1 MLKHIQLNNLGPAP
15 SLELTLRPRLNLI
28 TGDNGLGKSFLLD
41 VAWWALTRKWPAEIN
56 PQLTAGQKAVPRQ
69 SGEAT
74 IDFAFSG
81 KSKDEQ
87 YISTYQRREQAWT
100 GRSGR
105 PSNPGLVV
113 YAMADGSFAVWDPA
127 RNYWRTQN
135 GMDVQDRPPAYVF
148 TPAQV
153 WNGLP
158 GESGNWL
165 CNGLIRDW
173 ASWQREGGEAFNH
186 LSAVLNVLSPSAQEP
201 LVAGDLTRIS
211 PDDVRDMPTLRMP
224 YGNDV
229 AVLHASSGMRR
240 IMALAYFLVWCW
252 SEHQQAA
259 TKLLDEP
266 TTNQVVFL
274 VDEVESHLHP
284 QWQRTIVPAL
294 LKVMQSLIAGAEV
307 QLLAVTHSPLVMA
320 SVEPEFDPARDAWF
334 DLDLVASHPQGVP
347 TVALT
352 QRPFVRL
359 GEVGRWL
366 VSDAFDLASAR
377 SVQAE
382 QALNEAATLLAQSPV
397 NHTQARALD
406 ARLRGLLGDTDP
418 FWIRWRFVGEKQ
430 GWLA

>member
-1 MLKHIQLNNLGPAP
+1 MLKHLKLSNLGPAP

-41 VAWWALTRKWPAEIN
+41 VAWWAMTRKWPAEIN
-56 PQLTAGQKAVPRQ
+56 PQLTAGQKAIPRE
-69 SGEAT
+69 SGEAS
-74 IDFAFSG
+74 IDFSFSG

-87 YISTYQRREQAWT
+87 YLSIYQRREQAWT

-105 PSNPGLVV
+105 PANPGLVI

-135 GMDVQDRPPAYVF
+135 SMDVQDRPPAYVF

-158 GESGNWL
+158 GELGNSL

-173 ASWQREGGEAFNH
+173 ASWQKEGGETFRH
-186 LSAVLNVLSPSAQEP
+186 LKSVLNVLSPSVQEP
-201 LVAGDLTRIS
+201 LLPGDLTRIS
-211 PDDVRDMPTLRMP
+211 PDDVRDMPTVRMP

-252 SEHQQAA
+252 TEHQQAA
-259 TKLLDEP
+259 KLLDEP
-266 TTNQVVFL
+266 STNQAVFL

-284 QWQRTIVPAL
+284 QWQRSVVPAL
-294 LKVMQSLIAGAEV
+294 LKVMQSLILGAEV

-320 SVEPEFDPARDAWF
+320 SVEPEFDPDRDAWF
-334 DLDLVASHPQGVP
+334 DLDLVASDSHAPPWV
-347 TVALT
+347 VLT

-366 VSDAFDLASAR
+366 VSDAFDLGSAR
-377 SVQAE
+377 SLQAE
-382 QALNEAATLLAQSPV
+382 RALQEASRLLTTSTVDHEQAK
-397 NHTQARALD
+397 ALD

-418 FWIRWRFVGEKQ
+418 FWVRWRFVGEKQ
-430 GWLA
+430 GWLE

>member
-1 MLKHIQLNNLGPAP
+1 MLKHLKLHNLGPAS
-15 SLELTLRPRLNLI
+15 SLELTLSPRLNLI

-41 VAWWALTRKWPAEIN
+41 VAWWAMTRKWPAEVN
-56 PQLTAGQKAVPRQ
+56 AMLTAGQKAIPRQ

-74 IDFAFSG
+74 IDFSFSG

-87 YISTYQRREQAWT
+87 YLSIYQRREQAWT

-105 PSNPGLVV
+105 PANPGLVV

-127 RNYWRTQN
+127 RNYWRTKDDV
-135 GMDVQDRPPAYVF
+135 DVQDRPPAYVF

-173 ASWQREGGEAFNH
+173 ASWQREGGEAFKH
-186 LSAVLNVLSPSAQEP
+186 LKAVLNVLSPSAHEP
-201 LVAGDLTRIS
+201 LEPGDLTRIS

-259 TKLLDEP
+259 KLLDEP
-266 TTNQVVFL
+266 TTNQAVFL

-284 QWQRTIVPAL
+284 QWQRTVVPAL

-307 QLLAVTHSPLVMA
+307 QLLAVTHSPLVMT
-320 SVEPEFDPARDAWF
+320 SVEPEFDPSRDAWF
-334 DLDLVASHPQGVP
+334 DLDLVAASSQVP
-347 TVALT
+347 ATVALT

-377 SVQAE
+377 SIQAE
-382 QALNEAATLLAQSPV
+382 QALNEASDLLTEAEV
-397 NHTQARALD
+397 DHERAKVLD

-430 GWLA
+430 GWLE

>member
-1 MLKHIQLNNLGPAP
+1 MLKHLKLHNLGPAS
-15 SLELTLRPRLNLI
+15 SLELTLSPRLNLI

-41 VAWWALTRKWPAEIN
+41 VAWWAMTRKWPAEIN
-56 PQLTAGQKAVPRQ
+56 PLLTAGQKAIPRQ

-74 IDFAFSG
+74 IDFSFSG

-87 YISTYQRREQAWT
+87 YLSTYQRREQAWT

-135 GMDVQDRPPAYVF
+135 DVDVQDRPPAYVF

-173 ASWQREGGEAFNH
+173 ASWQREGGETFKH
-186 LSAVLNVLSPSAQEP
+186 LKAVLNVLSPSAQEP
-201 LVAGDLTRIS
+201 LVPGDLTRIS

-259 TKLLDEP
+259 KLLDEP
-266 TTNQVVFL
+266 TTNQAVFL

-284 QWQRTIVPAL
+284 QWQRTVVPAL
-294 LKVMQSLIAGAEV
+294 LKVMQSLIVGAEV

-320 SVEPEFDPARDAWF
+320 SVEPEFDPNRDAWF
-334 DLDLVASHPQGVP
+334 DLDLVATQPQVP
-347 TVALT
+347 ATVALT

-366 VSDAFDLASAR
+366 VSDAFDLASTR
-377 SVQAE
+377 SIQAE
-382 QALNEAATLLAQSPV
+382 KALKEAADLLAQAEV
-397 NHTQARALD
+397 DHERAKALD

-430 GWLA
+430 GWLT

>member
-1 MLKHIQLNNLGPAP
+1 MLKHLKLHNLGPAS
-15 SLELTLRPRLNLI
+15 SLELNLSPRLNLI

-41 VAWWALTRKWPAEIN
+41 VAWWAMTRRWPGEIN
-56 PQLTAGQKAVPRQ
+56 PLLTAGQKAIPRQ

-74 IDFAFSG
+74 IDFSFSG
-81 KSKDEQ
+81 KSKDEH
-87 YISTYQRREQAWT
+87 YLSTYQRREQAWT

-127 RNYWRTQN
+127 RNYWRTQD
-135 GMDVQDRPPAYVF
+135 GVDVQDRPPAYVF

-173 ASWQREGGEAFNH
+173 ASWQREGGETFKH
-186 LSAVLNVLSPSAQEP
+186 LKAVLSVLSPSACEP
-201 LVAGDLTRIS
+201 LVPGDLTRIS
-211 PDDVRDMPTLRMP
+211 PDDVRDMPTLAMR

-259 TKLLDEP
+259 KLLDEP
-266 TTNQVVFL
+266 TTNQAVVL

-284 QWQRTIVPAL
+284 QWQRTVVPAL
-294 LKVMQSLIAGAEV
+294 LKVMQSLIVRAEV

-320 SVEPEFDPARDAWF
+320 SVEPEFDPNRDAWF
-334 DLDLVASHPQGVP
+334 DLDLVASSSQVP
-347 TVALT
+347 ATVALT

-377 SVQAE
+377 SIQSE
-382 QALNEAATLLAQSPV
+382 QALKEAADLLAESV
-397 NHTQARALD
+397 VDHERAKALD
-406 ARLRGLLGDTDP
+406 TRLRGLLGDTDP

>member
-1 MLKHIQLNNLGPAP
+1 MLKHLKLHNLGPAP
-15 SLELTLRPRLNLI
+15 SLELTLSPRLNLI

-41 VAWWALTRKWPAEIN
+41 VAWWAMTRKWPAEIN
-56 PQLTAGQKAVPRQ
+56 PLLTASQKAIPRQ
-69 SGEAT
+69 SGEAS
-74 IDFAFSG
+74 IYFSFSG

-87 YISTYQRREQAWT
+87 YLSTYQRREQAWT

-105 PSNPGLVV
+105 PANPGLVV

-127 RNYWRTQN
+127 RNYWRTQDDV
-135 GMDVQDRPPAYVF
+135 DVQDRPPAYVF

-158 GESGNWL
+158 GEAGNWL

-173 ASWQREGGEAFNH
+173 ASWQREGGEAFKH
-186 LSAVLNVLSPSAQEP
+186 LKDVLSVMSPSAQEP
-201 LVAGDLTRIS
+201 LVPGDLTRIS

-259 TKLLDEP
+259 KLLDEP
-266 TTNQVVFL
+266 TTNQAVFL

-284 QWQRTIVPAL
+284 QWQRTVVPAL
-294 LKVMQSLIAGAEV
+294 LNVMQSLIVGAEV

-320 SVEPEFDPARDAWF
+320 SVEPEFDPNRDAWF
-334 DLDLVASHPQGVP
+334 DLDLVATNSQAPA
-347 TVALT
+347 TVELT

-377 SVQAE
+377 SIQAE
-382 QALNEAATLLAQSPV
+382 QALKEAAELLAEAVVDHKS
-397 NHTQARALD
+397 AKALD

>member
-1 MLKHIQLNNLGPAP
+1 MLKHLKLHNLGPAS
-15 SLELTLRPRLNLI
+15 SLELTLSPRLNLV

-41 VAWWALTRKWPAEIN
+41 VAWWAMTRKWPAEIN
-56 PQLTAGQKAVPRQ
+56 PLLTAGQKAIPRQ

-74 IDFAFSG
+74 IDFSFSG

-87 YISTYQRREQAWT
+87 YLSTYQRREQAWT

-135 GMDVQDRPPAYVF
+135 DVDVQDRPPAYVF

-158 GESGNWL
+158 GASGNWL

-173 ASWQREGGEAFNH
+173 ASWQREGGETFKH
-186 LSAVLNVLSPSAQEP
+186 LKAVLNVLSPSAQEP
-201 LVAGDLTRIS
+201 LVPGDLTRIS

-259 TKLLDEP
+259 KLLDEP
-266 TTNQVVFL
+266 TTNQAVFL

-284 QWQRTIVPAL
+284 QWQRTVVPAL
-294 LKVMQSLIAGAEV
+294 LKVMQSLIVGAEV

-320 SVEPEFDPARDAWF
+320 SVEPEFDPRRDAWF
-334 DLDLVASHPQGVP
+334 DLDLVATQPQGP
-347 TVALT
+347 ATVALT

-366 VSDAFDLASAR
+366 VSDAFDLASTR
-377 SVQAE
+377 SIQAE
-382 QALNEAATLLAQSPV
+382 KALKEAADLLAQAEV
-397 NHTQARALD
+397 DHERAKALD

>member
-1 MLKHIQLNNLGPAP
+1 MLKHLKLSNLGPAP
-15 SLELTLRPRLNLI
+15 ALELTLRPRLNLI

-41 VAWWALTRKWPAEIN
+41 VAWWAMTRKWPAEIN
-56 PQLTAGQKAVPRQ
+56 PQLTAGQKAIPRE
-69 SGEAT
+69 SGEAS
-74 IDFAFSG
+74 IDFSFSG
-81 KSKDEQ
+81 KSKDEH
-87 YISTYQRREQAWT
+87 YLSIYQRREQAWT

-105 PSNPGLVV
+105 PSNPGLVI

-173 ASWQREGGEAFNH
+173 ASWQKEGGETFRH
-186 LSAVLNVLSPSAQEP
+186 LKSVLNVLSPSVQEP
-201 LVAGDLTRIS
+201 LLPGDLTRIS

-252 SEHQQAA
+252 TEHQQAA
-259 TKLLDEP
+259 RLLDEP
-266 TTNQVVFL
+266 STNQAVFL

-284 QWQRTIVPAL
+284 QWQRAVVPAL
-294 LKVMQSLIAGAEV
+294 LKVMQSLIHGAEV

-320 SVEPEFDPARDAWF
+320 SVEPEFDPDRDAWF
-334 DLDLVASHPQGVP
+334 DLDLVASDSQAAPW
-347 TVALT
+347 VALT

-366 VSDAFDLASAR
+366 VSDAFDLVSAR
-377 SVQAE
+377 SLQAE
-382 QALNEAATLLAQSPV
+382 QALQEASRLLATGTVDHQ
-397 NHTQARALD
+397 RAKTLD

-418 FWIRWRFVGEKQ
+418 FWVRWRFVGEKQ
-430 GWLA
+430 GWLE

>member
-1 MLKHIQLNNLGPAP
+1 MLKHLKLHNLGPAS

-41 VAWWALTRKWPAEIN
+41 VAWWTMTRKWPAEIN
-56 PQLTAGQKAVPRQ
+56 PLLTAGQKAIPRQ

-74 IDFAFSG
+74 IDFSFSG

-87 YISTYQRREQAWT
+87 YLSTYQRREQAWT

-105 PSNPGLVV
+105 PSNPGLVI

-135 GMDVQDRPPAYVF
+135 DVDVQDRPPAYVF

-158 GESGNWL
+158 GASGNWL

-173 ASWQREGGEAFNH
+173 ASWQREGGETFKH
-186 LSAVLNVLSPSAQEP
+186 LKAVLNVLSPSAQEP
-201 LVAGDLTRIS
+201 LVPGDLTRIS

-259 TKLLDEP
+259 KLLDEP
-266 TTNQVVFL
+266 TTNQAVFL

-284 QWQRTIVPAL
+284 QWQRTVVPAL
-294 LKVMQSLIAGAEV
+294 LKVMQSLIVGAEV

-320 SVEPEFDPARDAWF
+320 SVEPEFDPNRDAWF
-334 DLDLVASHPQGVP
+334 DLDLVATQPQVP
-347 TVALT
+347 ATVALT

-366 VSDAFDLASAR
+366 VSDAFDLASTR
-377 SVQAE
+377 SIQAE
-382 QALNEAATLLAQSPV
+382 QALKEAAYLLAQAEV
-397 NHTQARALD
+397 DHERAKALD

>member
-1 MLKHIQLNNLGPAP
+1 MLKHLKLHNLGPAS
-15 SLELTLRPRLNLI
+15 SLELTLSPRLNLI

-41 VAWWALTRKWPAEIN
+41 VAWWAMTRKWPAEIN
-56 PQLTAGQKAVPRQ
+56 PLLTAGQKAIPRQ
-69 SGEAT
+69 SGEAS
-74 IDFAFSG
+74 IDFSFSG
-81 KSKDEQ
+81 RSKDEQ
-87 YISTYQRREQAWT
+87 YLSTYQRREQAWT

-127 RNYWRTQN
+127 RNYWRTKDDV
-135 GMDVQDRPPAYVF
+135 DVQDRPPAYVF

-158 GESGNWL
+158 GESDNWL

-173 ASWQREGGEAFNH
+173 ASWQREGGEAFKH
-186 LSAVLNVLSPSAQEP
+186 LKAVLNVLSPSGQEP
-201 LVAGDLTRIS
+201 LVPGELTRIS

-259 TKLLDEP
+259 KLLDEP
-266 TTNQVVFL
+266 TTNQAVFL

-284 QWQRTIVPAL
+284 QWQRTVVPAL
-294 LKVMQSLIAGAEV
+294 LKVMQSLILGAEV

-334 DLDLVASHPQGVP
+334 DLDLVATSSQVP
-347 TVALT
+347 ATVALT

-377 SVQAE
+377 SIQAE
-382 QALNEAATLLAQSPV
+382 QALKEAADLLAEAV
-397 NHTQARALD
+397 VDHERAKALD
-406 ARLRGLLGDTDP
+406 ARLRDLLGDTDP

>member
-1 MLKHIQLNNLGPAP
+1 MLKHLKLHNLGPAP
-15 SLELTLRPRLNLI
+15 ALELTLRPRLNLI

-41 VAWWALTRKWPAEIN
+41 VAWWAMTRKWPAEIN
-56 PQLTAGQKAVPRQ
+56 PLLTAGQKAIPRQ
-69 SGEAT
+69 SGEAS
-74 IDFAFSG
+74 IDFSFSG

-87 YISTYQRREQAWT
+87 YLSTYQRREQAWT

-127 RNYWRTQN
+127 RNYWRTKDDV
-135 GMDVQDRPPAYVF
+135 DVQDRPPAYVF

-173 ASWQREGGEAFNH
+173 ANWQREGGETFKH
-186 LSAVLNVLSPSAQEP
+186 LKAVLNVLSPSAKEP
-201 LVAGDLTRIS
+201 LVPGDLTRIS

-259 TKLLDEP
+259 KLLDEP
-266 TTNQVVFL
+266 TTNQAVFL

-284 QWQRTIVPAL
+284 QWQRTVVPAL
-294 LKVMQSLIAGAEV
+294 LKVMQSLILGAEV

-320 SVEPEFDPARDAWF
+320 SVEPEFDPNRDAWF
-334 DLDLVASHPQGVP
+334 DLDLVTPQP
-347 TVALT
+347 QAPATVALT

-377 SVQAE
+377 SIQAE
-382 QALNEAATLLAQSPV
+382 QALKEAADLLAEAV
-397 NHTQARALD
+397 VDHERAKALD

>member
-1 MLKHIQLNNLGPAP
+1 MLKHLKLNNLGPAP
-15 SLELTLRPRLNLI
+15 ALELTLSPRLNLI

-41 VAWWALTRKWPAEIN
+41 VAWWAMTRKWPAEIN
-56 PQLTAGQKAVPRQ
+56 PLLTAGQKAIPRQ
-69 SGEAT
+69 PGEAS
-74 IDFAFSG
+74 IDFSFSG

-87 YISTYQRREQAWT
+87 YLSTYQRREQAWT

-127 RNYWRTQN
+127 RNYWRTKDDV
-135 GMDVQDRPPAYVF
+135 DVQDRPPAYVF

-165 CNGLIRDW
+165 CNGLVRDW
-173 ASWQREGGEAFNH
+173 ASWQREGGETFKH
-186 LSAVLNVLSPSAQEP
+186 LKAVLNVLSPSAQEP
-201 LVAGDLTRIS
+201 LVPGDLTRIS

-240 IMALAYFLVWCW
+240 IVALAYFLVWCW

-259 TKLLDEP
+259 KLLDEP
-266 TTNQVVFL
+266 TTNQAVFL

-284 QWQRTIVPAL
+284 QWQRTVVPAL
-294 LKVMQSLIAGAEV
+294 LKVMQSLIVGAEV

-320 SVEPEFDPARDAWF
+320 SVEPEFDPNRDAWF
-334 DLDLVASHPQGVP
+334 DLDLVAASSQVP
-347 TVALT
+347 ATVALT

-377 SVQAE
+377 SIQAE
-382 QALNEAATLLAQSPV
+382 QALKEAADLLAEAV
-397 NHTQARALD
+397 VDHERAKALD

>member
-1 MLKHIQLNNLGPAP
+1 MFKHLKLQNLGPAS
-15 SLELTLRPRLNLI
+15 SLELALHPRLNLI

-41 VAWWALTRKWPAEIN
+41 VAWWAMTRKWPAEIN
-56 PQLTAGQKAVPRQ
+56 PLLTAGQKAIPREP
-69 SGEAT
+69 GEAT
-74 IDFAFSG
+74 IDFSFSG

-87 YISTYQRREQAWT
+87 YLSTYQRREQAWT

-105 PSNPGLVV
+105 PANPGLVV
-113 YAMADGSFAVWDPA
+113 YAMADGSFSVWDPE
-127 RNYWRTQN
+127 RNYWRTKDDV
-135 GMDVQDRPPAYVF
+135 DVQDRPPAYVF

-173 ASWQREGGEAFNH
+173 ASWQREGGEAFKH
-186 LSAVLNVLSPSAQEP
+186 LKAVLKVLSPSAQEP
-201 LVAGDLTRIS
+201 LVPGELTRIS

-229 AVLHASSGMRR
+229 PVLHASSGMRR
-240 IMALAYFLVWCW
+240 VMALAYFLVWCW

-259 TKLLDEP
+259 KLLDVP
-266 TTNQVVFL
+266 TTNQAVFL

-284 QWQRTIVPAL
+284 QWQRTVVPAL
-294 LKVMQSLIAGAEV
+294 LKVMQSLIVGAEV

-320 SVEPEFDPARDAWF
+320 SVEPEFDPSRDAWF
-334 DLDLVASHPQGVP
+334 DLDLVASQSQVSP

-377 SVQAE
+377 SIQSE
-382 QALNEAATLLAQSPV
+382 QALKEAADLLAETEV
-397 NHTQARALD
+397 DHERAKALD

>member
-1 MLKHIQLNNLGPAP
+1 MLKHLKLNNLGPAP
-15 SLELTLRPRLNLI
+15 TLELTLRPRLNLI

-41 VAWWALTRKWPAEIN
+41 LAWWAMTRKWPAEVN
-56 PQLTAGQKAVPRQ
+56 PRLTAGQKAIPRQ
-69 SGEAT
+69 PGEAS
-74 IDFAFSG
+74 IDFSFSG
-81 KSKDEQ
+81 KTQDEQ
-87 YISTYQRREQAWT
+87 YLSNYQWREQAWT

-127 RNYWRTQN
+127 RNYWRTQD

-153 WNGLP
+153 WNGLA
-158 GESGNWL
+158 GEAGSWL

-173 ASWQREGGEAFNH
+173 ASWQREDGAAFA
-186 LSAVLNVLSPSAQEP
+186 LLKTVLQVLSPSAQEP
-201 LVAGDLTRIS
+201 LVPGELTRIS
-211 PDDVRDMPTLRMP
+211 LDDVRDMPTLRMP

-229 AVLHASSGMRR
+229 ALLHASSGMRR
-240 IMALAYFLVWCW
+240 VIALAYFLVWCW
-252 SEHQQAA
+252 DEHQKAA
-259 TKLLDEP
+259 KLLGEP

-320 SVEPEFDPARDAWF
+320 SVEPEFDPAQDAWF
-334 DLDLVASHPQGVP
+334 DLDLVSSASQATAEVK
-347 TVALT
+347 LT

-377 SVQAE
+377 SLQAE
-382 QALNEAATLLAQSPV
+382 QALQEAADILSENVLDRER
-397 NHTQARALD
+397 ARALD

>member
-1 MLKHIQLNNLGPAP
+1 MLKHLKLHNLGPAP
-15 SLELTLRPRLNLI
+15 SLELTLSPRLNLI

-41 VAWWALTRKWPAEIN
+41 VAWWAMTRKWPAEIN
-56 PQLTAGQKAVPRQ
+56 PQLTAGQKAIPRQ

-74 IDFAFSG
+74 IDFSFSG

-87 YISTYQRREQAWT
+87 YLSTYQRREQAWT

-105 PSNPGLVV
+105 PANPGLVV

-127 RNYWRTQN
+127 RNYWRTQDDV
-135 GMDVQDRPPAYVF
+135 DVQDRPPAYVF

-158 GESGNWL
+158 GASGNWL

-173 ASWQREGGEAFNH
+173 ASWQREGGETFKH
-186 LSAVLNVLSPSAQEP
+186 LKAVLNVLSPSAQEP
-201 LVAGDLTRIS
+201 LVPGDLTRIS

-259 TKLLDEP
+259 KLLDEP
-266 TTNQVVFL
+266 TTNQAVFL

-284 QWQRTIVPAL
+284 QWQRTVVPAL
-294 LKVMQSLIAGAEV
+294 LKVMQSLIVGAEV

-320 SVEPEFDPARDAWF
+320 SVEPEFDPRRDAWF
-334 DLDLVASHPQGVP
+334 DLDLVATQPQGP
-347 TVALT
+347 ATVALT

-366 VSDAFDLASAR
+366 VSDAFDLASTR
-377 SVQAE
+377 SIQAE
-382 QALNEAATLLAQSPV
+382 KALKEAADLLAQAEV
-397 NHTQARALD
+397 DHERAKALD

>member
-1 MLKHIQLNNLGPAP
+1 MLKHLKLQNLGPAS
-15 SLELTLRPRLNLI
+15 SLELTLSPRLNLI

-41 VAWWALTRKWPAEIN
+41 VAWWAMTRKWPAEIN
-56 PQLTAGQKAVPRQ
+56 PLLTAGQKAIPRQ

-74 IDFAFSG
+74 IDFSFSG
-81 KSKDEQ
+81 KSKNEQ
-87 YISTYQRREQAWT
+87 YLSTYQRREQAWT

-105 PSNPGLVV
+105 PANPGLVV

-127 RNYWRTQN
+127 RNYWRTQD
-135 GMDVQDRPPAYVF
+135 GVDVQDRPPAYVF

-158 GESGNWL
+158 GESDNWL

-173 ASWQREGGEAFNH
+173 ASWQREGGEAFKH
-186 LSAVLNVLSPSAQEP
+186 LKAVLNVLSPSAQEP
-201 LVAGDLTRIS
+201 LVPGELTRIS

-259 TKLLDEP
+259 KLLDEP

-284 QWQRTIVPAL
+284 QWQRTVVPAL
-294 LKVMQSLIAGAEV
+294 LKVMQSLIVGAEV

-320 SVEPEFDPARDAWF
+320 SVEPEFDPKRDAWF
-334 DLDLVASHPQGVP
+334 DLDLVPP
-347 TVALT
+347 TAQAATSVRLT

-366 VSDAFDLASAR
+366 VSDAFDMASAR

-382 QALNEAATLLAQSPV
+382 QALQEAANLLAESVVDHDRAQ
-397 NHTQARALD
+397 ALD